1 MMDMKRF
8 DTTVIIN
15 YIFILYAFVL
25 PLSRAS
31 VPIFSAMILILFLSS
46 KDLKSQL
53 RAILSDKVS
62 QSILLFVTY
71 YFVTIFFYPLEQSR
85 EAIRYLV
92 PFLYLIPATIAFV
105 TLKRDTIYKISIAL
119 MSGTFISNIIAFG
132 IHWGI
137 WHKEKVLIIDPSPFM
152 HHIQYSTFL
161 AFAIIIALYRILH
174 SYPLSHKILYGVFA
188 ITSIATLFLIKG
200 RTGQVAF
207 LVGIFILGLL
217 SFKNKLKAIAISM
230 LLTISIVFGAYQFSE
245 VFQERI
251 TMFQSDI
258 NNMVK
263 NNNYA
268 TSLGYRVGVMMM
280 SVKFIEQ
287 RPIFGTGVVDTM
299 PLMREEAAR
308 VFPND
313 FYLKRANHLQNQ
325 YLQTLVEV
333 GLIGLL
339 LLLYML
345 YQISSIPI
353 ISNEYR
359 AMKITLMS
367 IYILT
372 MISDIQLHVQVT
384 IALFAITVGML
395 LAYSRLEQE
404 EDIVSDRHLVNT
416 P

>member
-8 DTTVIIN
+8 DTTAIIN

-46 KDLKSQL
+46 KDLKSHL
-53 RAILSDKVS
+53 KAIVADRVS

-105 TLKRDTIYKISIAL
+105 TLKRDTVYQISIAL
-119 MSGTFISNIIAFG
+119 IVGIFISNIVSYG
-132 IHWGI
+132 IYGGL

-161 AFAIIIALYRILH
+161 AFAIIMALYRILH
-174 SYPLSHKILYGVFA
+174 DYPLTHKILYSIFA
-188 ITSIATLFLIKG
+188 ISSVGTLFLIKG
-200 RTGQVAF
+200 RTGQVVF

-217 SFKNKLKAIAISM
+217 SFQNKLKAIAISM
-230 LLTISIVFGAYQFSE
+230 LLTISIIFGAYQFSDT
-245 VFQERI
+245 FQERVR
-251 TMFQSDI
+251 MFQSDI
-258 NNMVK
+258 NNMVE
-263 NNNYA
+263 NDNYA
-268 TSLGYRVGVMMM
+268 TSLGYRAGVMMM
-280 SVKFIEQ
+280 SVKLIKQ

-299 PLMREEAAR
+299 PRMREEATRA
-308 VFPND
+308 FPND
-313 FYLKRANHLQNQ
+313 YYLRRANHLQNQ

-333 GLIGLL
+333 GSVGLL

-345 YQISSIPI
+345 YQISRIPI

-359 AMKITLMS
+359 TMKITLMS

-384 IALFAITVGML
+384 IGLFAIVVGML
-395 LAYSRLEQE
+395 LA
-404 EDIVSDRHLVNT
+404 INRHAT
-416 P
+416 SSESA

>member
-1 MMDMKRF
+1 MKRF
-8 DTTVIIN
+8 DTTAAIN

-31 VPIFSAMILILFLSS
+31 VPILSAIILILFVIS

-53 RAILSDKVS
+53 KEIFSDRAS
-62 QSILLFVTY
+62 QSILLFVSY
-71 YFVTIFFYPLEQSR
+71 YFATIALYPLDQAK

-105 TLKRDTIYKISIAL
+105 TLKKDTIYKISIAL
-119 MSGTFISNIIAFG
+119 MLGIFISNIVAYG
-132 IHWGI
+132 IYGGLWE
-137 WHKEKVLIIDPSPFM
+137 KDKVLIIDPSPFM

-161 AFAIIIALYRILH
+161 AFAIIVALYRILH
-174 SYPLSHKILYGVFA
+174 SYPLSHKILYGIFV
-188 ITSIATLFLIKG
+188 ISSIVTLFLIKG

-217 SFKNKLKAIAISM
+217 SFKNKLKAIAVSM
-230 LLTISIVFGAYQFSE
+230 LLTISITLGAYQLSAT
-245 VFQERI
+245 FQERV

-258 NNMVK
+258 ENMIE
-263 NNNYA
+263 NDNYA

-287 RPIFGTGVVDTM
+287 RPIFGTGVVETM

-308 VFPND
+308 EFPND

-333 GLIGLL
+333 GLVGLI

-345 YQISSIPI
+345 YQVSSIPI
-353 ISNEYR
+353 VSKEYR
-359 AMKITLMS
+359 AMKITLAS

-384 IALFAITVGML
+384 IGLFAIVVGML
-395 LAYSRLEQE
+395 LAWSRLE
-404 EDIVSDRHLVNT
+404 EDRYKKSI
-416 P
+416 

>member
-1 MMDMKRF
+1 MKRF
-8 DTTVIIN
+8 DTTAIIN
-15 YIFILYAFVL
+15 YLFVAYAFML

-31 VPIFSAMILILFLSS
+31 VPIFSAIILILFLLS
-46 KDLKSQL
+46 KDLRSHFKQ
-53 RAILSDKVS
+53 ILSDRAS
-62 QSILLFVTY
+62 LSILLFVAY
-71 YFVTIFFYPLEQSR
+71 YFATLLLYPLDQ
-85 EAIRYLV
+85 AKDGIRYLV

-105 TLKRDTIYKISIAL
+105 TLDRDTIYKISIAL
-119 MSGTFISNIIAFG
+119 MVGIFISNIIAYG
-132 IHWGI
+132 IYLGFLE
-137 WHKEKVLIIDPSPFM
+137 KDKVLIDDPSPFM

-161 AFAIIIALYRILH
+161 AFAIIMALYRILH
-174 SYPLSHKILYGVFA
+174 SYPLSHKILYGIFV
-188 ITSIATLFLIKG
+188 ISSIGTLFIIKG
-200 RTGQVAF
+200 RTGQVVF
-207 LVGIFILGLL
+207 VVGIFILALL
-217 SFKNKLKAIAISM
+217 SFKNKLKAISISM
-230 LLTISIVFGAYQFSE
+230 LLTISIILGAYQLSAT
-245 VFQERI
+245 FQERV

-258 NNMVK
+258 ENMIE
-263 NNNYA
+263 NDNYA
-268 TSLGYRVGVMMM
+268 TSLGYRVGVTMM

-308 VFPND
+308 EFPND

-333 GLIGLL
+333 GLVGLL

-345 YQISSIPI
+345 YQISTIPI

-384 IALFAITVGML
+384 IGLFAIVTGML
-395 LAYSRLEQE
+395 LAWSRLERGE
-404 EDIVSDRHLVNT
+404 ETRGQYS
-416 P
+416 